1 MTMRRRHAVV
11 IALALAPLAAAAL
24 AANPT
29 QPVMI
34 GRAGDDLDAC
44 LSTGEVTGLN
54 PDGDNFLAVR
64 AAPRASAPML
74 ARLGPRHPVWI
85 CDEAAGGWIG
95 ILYQPNPGGELD
107 CGVGSP
113 VPRVQP
119 YRGPCR
125 SGWVASRYIAVVAG

>member
-1 MTMRRRHAVV
+1 MMS
-11 IALALAPLAAAAL
+11 ALRAAAL
-24 AANPT
+24 LLLVGAAPAT
-29 QPVMI
+29 SPRPVMV
-34 GRAGDDLDAC
+34 GGAGPDLDAC

-54 PDGDNFLAVR
+54 PGGDNFLAVR
-64 AAPRASAPML
+64 AAPSASAPML

-85 CDEAAGGWIG
+85 CDEAAGGWAG
-95 ILYQPNPGGELD
+95 ILYQPNPRGELE

-125 SGWVASRYIAVVAG
+125 SGWVASRYITVVAG